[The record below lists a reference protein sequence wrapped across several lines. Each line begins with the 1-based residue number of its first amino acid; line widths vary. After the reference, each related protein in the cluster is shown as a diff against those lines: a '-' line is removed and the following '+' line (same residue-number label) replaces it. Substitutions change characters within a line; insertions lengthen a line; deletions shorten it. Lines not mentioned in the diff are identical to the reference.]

1 MNNLDNL
8 KALAANL
15 PTGYKENAEALL
27 ERMGEVIEG
36 IGDEPIVWKPNM
48 LRLVQGTTDR
58 GSIPKGTTIGDFVLG
73 ESRVERPL
81 KFIPIIVWDGRQY
94 WSPDQNES
102 KMLCSS
108 PDSKLGYIGANCN
121 SCPHSAWNEEEKKSE
136 CGKVK
141 QALVIAEDLS
151 DVFQI
156 NFAKTNY
163 STGMELMSLMK
174 KAGVAPYRRIYSIDS
189 KTNSKNKNVENFD
202 VRPADDRN
210 VKAELLEF
218 LGELFRTVQGDRKA
232 HLEAFYAMIEDRRQK
247 GQLQSL
253 AAPDST
259 DATIALPGVS
269 ETPEVSELAKNY
281 QI

>member
-1 MNNLDNL
+1 MNNLENL

-15 PTGYKENAEALL
+15 PAVYKENAEALL

-36 IGDEPIVWKPNM
+36 IGDEPITWKPNM

-73 ESRVERPL
+73 EARVERPL
-81 KFIPIIVWDGRQY
+81 KFVPIIVWDGRQY
-94 WSPDQNES
+94 WSPDQTES

-108 PDSKLGYIGANCN
+108 PDAKLGYIGANCN
-121 SCPHSAWNEEEKKSE
+121 SCPHSAWDEETKKTE
-136 CGKVK
+136 CSKVK

-151 DVFQI
+151 DIFQV

-163 STGMELMSLMK
+163 ATGMELIGLMK
-174 KAGVAPYRRIYSIDS
+174 KAGVAPYRRIYNLDS
-189 KTNSKNKNVENFD
+189 KTSSKNKNVENFD
-202 VRPADDRN
+202 VRPSDERN
-210 VKAELLEF
+210 VKPELLEF
-218 LGELFRTVQGDRKA
+218 LAELFRTVQADRKE

-247 GQLQSL
+247 GQLTAL
-253 AAPDST
+253 AAPESA
-259 DATIALPGVS
+259 DATIALPNEADGG
-269 ETPEVSELAKNY
+269 EVSDLAKNY

>member
-15 PTGYKENAEALL
+15 PTGYKEHAEALL

-73 ESRVERPL
+73 EARVERPL

-94 WSPDQNES
+94 WSPDQNEN

-108 PDSKLGYIGANCN
+108 PDAKLGYIGANCN

-141 QALVIAEDLS
+141 QALVIAEDFS
-151 DVFQI
+151 DIFQV

-189 KTNSKNKNVENFD
+189 KTNSKNKNVENFE

-210 VKAELLEF
+210 VKPEMLEF
-218 LGELFRTVQGDRKA
+218 LGELFRTVQADRKA
-232 HLEAFYAMIEDRRQK
+232 HLESFYAMIEDRRQK
-247 GQLQSL
+247 GQLQAL
-253 AAPDST
+253 AAPESA
-259 DATIALPGVS
+259 DATIALPNEADGA
-269 ETPEVSELAKNY
+269 EVSDLAKNY